1 MSPSPDAPDLD
12 AVPDEGGKSAEYELA
27 EQDAQADRSD
37 AQRAEGDREGYVR
50 PDLRPAPGSRPAD
63 GDEVRDAE
71 AQLDRVI
78 TK

>member
-1 MSPSPDAPDLD
+1 MNHSRDASDLD

-27 EQDAQADRSD
+27 EQDAQATRHETPQ
-37 AQRAEGDREGYVR
+37 AGEREAYER
-50 PDLRPAPGSRPAD
+50 PDLRPAPGSLAAD
-63 GDEVRDAE
+63 RDDVRDAE